1 MNIKLIKKY
10 KKEFDH
16 LVEGGNVLMGKRD
29 YNNGAVK
36 WYPSISNPFIES
48 SESIVVVI
56 NDEYVKYRKALAEG
70 KELETIANHSATAV
84 SYPSDTDS
92 IIGLTWKPY
101 NRDFKGLIASPRCYR
116 IKPDENKFKVDD
128 WVIELC
134 PDVDDYCKPKPSG
147 EPFQIKEVIKGNT
160 GWLYKKEK
168 DNYNRELFEAYLIK
182 WKPQANEWCWFWD
195 ASHEIKYSN
204 LSQFVDMYG
213 TKFRTKGATYE
224 NCAPFTEKLP
234 QHLKDLK

>member
-1 MNIKLIKKY
+1 MLNKELIKKY
-10 KKEFDH
+10 QKEFNHWLNDKRIYALMDNPEEEWLKISLYDTAIFNKDYPTEIKAIVIGDH
-16 LVEGGNVLMGKRD
+16 
-29 YNNGAVK
+29 Y
-36 WYPSISNPFIES
+36 IQ
-48 SESIVVVI
+48 
-56 NDEYVKYRKALAEG
+56 YRKALIEG
-70 KELETIANHSATAV
+70 KTIQFYGCIEQHKTESSLDKYDWIDWKGAEASSSFTET
-84 SYPSDTDS
+84 
-92 IIGLTWKPY
+92 LK
-101 NRDFKGLIASPRCYR
+101 YR